1 MACETNAR
9 HALASAAP
17 NGIAPAAART
27 AHGRGKLQA
36 DLSRHR
42 KKLVVGAGIAA
53 AAGGT
58 YLGLRAAAPNLAS
71 RTSALE
77 LASLKPV
84 LKRAMQVDGFE
95 TQDRLLYCH
104 DPVRP
109 VGSSR
114 TDFWQRG
121 GPGVEKGHGAAA

>member
-1 MACETNAR
+1 
-9 HALASAAP
+9 
-17 NGIAPAAART
+17 
-27 AHGRGKLQA
+27 
-36 DLSRHR
+36 
-42 KKLVVGAGIAA
+42 
-53 AAGGT
+53 
-58 YLGLRAAAPNLAS
+58 
-71 RTSALE
+71 LE